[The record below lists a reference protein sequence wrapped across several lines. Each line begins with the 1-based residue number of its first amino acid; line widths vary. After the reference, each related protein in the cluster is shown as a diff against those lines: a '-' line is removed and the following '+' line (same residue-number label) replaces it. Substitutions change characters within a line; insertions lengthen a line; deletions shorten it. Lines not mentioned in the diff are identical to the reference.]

1 MDISKLL
8 IGLIIA
14 NIVTGGVLVIT
25 LPAIITRFKFM
36 LARFTKLGIARML
49 GNDKRIRTYVK
60 DLRAKTLSLKK
71 NTYYTDP
78 LKIVYEDGI
87 PVLNY
92 KEGLVE
98 ALDLMT
104 DQLQDWE
111 PETKLDSKQLSDI
124 VIRSYSV
131 GKSSAQRN
139 NDLML
144 YIMLAGTGA
153 SIATLGMVY
162 KIMQVVGG

>member
-1 MDISKLL
+1 MDIGKLL
-8 IGLIIA
+8 LGLFIA
-14 NIVTGGVLVIT
+14 NMVMGAVVIIT

-36 LARFTKLGIARML
+36 FARFIKLGIARML
-49 GNDKRIRTYVK
+49 GKDKRIRVYIK
-60 DLRAKTLSLKK
+60 DLRERTITLKK
-71 NTYYTDP
+71 NTYATDP
-78 LKIVYEDGI
+78 LKIVYEDGV

-92 KEGLVE
+92 REGQVE
-98 ALDLMT
+98 ALDLMK
-104 DQLQDWE
+104 DNAA
-111 PETKLDSKQLSDI
+111 KLDSKQLSDI
-124 VIRSYSV
+124 TIRAYSV

-162 KIMQVVGG
+162 KIMQIVGG